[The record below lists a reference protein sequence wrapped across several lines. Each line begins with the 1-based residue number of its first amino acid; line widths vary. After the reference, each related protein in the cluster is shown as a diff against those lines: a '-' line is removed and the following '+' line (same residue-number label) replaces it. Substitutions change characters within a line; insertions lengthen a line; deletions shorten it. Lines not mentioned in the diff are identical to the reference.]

1 MPDRCLYLLFL
12 LCFFPLFFFCFVPY
26 SFIPID
32 FSFPPT
38 PSCSLLTAT
47 LTSTPLKPTI
57 KRYKYQM
64 RKARQWACFLTGGDI
79 EKKKTTHKKK
89 EMKMN
94 LRNSTL
100 TIGRILKCII
110 IDILA
115 D

>member
-1 MPDRCLYLLFL
+1 MGVLFDR
-12 LCFFPLFFFCFVPY
+12 
-26 SFIPID
+26 
-32 FSFPPT
+32 
-38 PSCSLLTAT
+38 
-47 LTSTPLKPTI
+47 
-57 KRYKYQM
+57 
-64 RKARQWACFLTGGDI
+64 GGYR
-79 EKKKTTHKKK
+79 KKKTTHKKK

>member
-1 MPDRCLYLLFL
+1 MGVLFDR
-12 LCFFPLFFFCFVPY
+12 
-26 SFIPID
+26 
-32 FSFPPT
+32 
-38 PSCSLLTAT
+38 
-47 LTSTPLKPTI
+47 
-57 KRYKYQM
+57 
-64 RKARQWACFLTGGDI
+64 GGYR
-79 EKKKTTHKKK
+79 KKKKRHTKKK

>member
-1 MPDRCLYLLFL
+1 MGVLFDRGGY
-12 LCFFPLFFFCFVPY
+12 
-26 SFIPID
+26 
-32 FSFPPT
+32 
-38 PSCSLLTAT
+38 
-47 LTSTPLKPTI
+47 
-57 KRYKYQM
+57 
-64 RKARQWACFLTGGDI
+64 RKKNDTQ
-79 EKKKTTHKKK
+79 KKK